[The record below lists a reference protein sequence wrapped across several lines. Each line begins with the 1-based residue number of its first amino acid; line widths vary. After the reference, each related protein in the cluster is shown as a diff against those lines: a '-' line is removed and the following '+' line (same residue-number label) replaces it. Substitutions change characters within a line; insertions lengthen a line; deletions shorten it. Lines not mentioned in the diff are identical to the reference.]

1 MSAECSCV
9 VFIPRSDRL
18 RAESSAC
25 SWITRIH
32 QTQQPRFHHRLVHPG
47 PGESNGKTSG
57 FDVMKGYQSTAKID
71 NEYYSCT
78 LYQDKNIIFDFGSV
92 LVALFC

>member
-1 MSAECSCV
+1 
-9 VFIPRSDRL
+9 VFLDHPHSSNSTTSIPPPTRSSR
-18 RAESSAC
+18 
-25 SWITRIH
+25 
-32 QTQQPRFHHRLVHPG
+32 

-78 LYQDKNIIFDFGSV
+78 LYQDKNIIFDLGSV